1 MIEVLKNP
9 RLRLEQQCDEIVLL
23 NQTTR
28 HMDAVLDGMLYF
40 ADKLTEAGQKHDY
53 TKIEK
58 FPDFRAALQVGDI
71 KNSEWYKY
79 HISEE
84 RHHLIS
90 KSPKDVNLL
99 DILEYISDCV
109 MAGYA
114 RSGEVYDLELSSN
127 LLQRAL
133 KNTVEML
140 KKEIVVKEV
149 ADDSST

>member
-1 MIEVLKNP
+1 
-9 RLRLEQQCDEIVLL
+9 
-23 NQTTR
+23 
-28 HMDAVLDGMLYF
+28 MDSVLDGLLYF
-40 ADKLTEAGQKHDY
+40 ADQLTEIGQKHDY

-58 FPDFRAALQVGDI
+58 FPDFRAALQAGDI

-84 RHHLIS
+84 RHHLVA
-90 KSPKDVNLL
+90 KSTKDVNLL
-99 DILEYISDCV
+99 DILEYLTDCV

-127 LLQRAL
+127 LLQRAF

-140 KKEIVVKEV
+140 KNQIVIKEAMERQ
-149 ADDSST
+149 